1 MLLWPCVHADRGTP
15 RLPHSLWRPMMKLK
29 FLRTSAPTVPTWEH
43 DSSDTTQPF
52 ANGGGQGQAV
62 WSGVWRWL
70 RGRRLHS
77 LDNVEEEDGDL
88 DAVEHVR
95 SSANDMERL
104 DACYRLAHSARGGSA
119 SALAQ
124 LSELLLSADRPPA
137 QRAAMHG

>member
-1 MLLWPCVHADRGTP
+1 
-15 RLPHSLWRPMMKLK
+15 MMKLK

-70 RGRRLHS
+70 RGG
-77 LDNVEEEDGDL
+77 LDSVEEKEGDL
-88 DAVEHVR
+88 GAANVAERVR

-104 DACYRLAHSARGGSA
+104 DACYRLARFARGGSA

>member
-1 MLLWPCVHADRGTP
+1 
-15 RLPHSLWRPMMKLK
+15 MMKLK

-43 DSSDTTQPF
+43 DSYTTQPF
-52 ANGGGQGQAV
+52 ANGGGHGQAAV

-70 RGRRLHS
+70 RGGRLDS
-77 LDNVEEEDGDL
+77 LDNVEEGEGGL
-88 DAVEHVR
+88 DAVERVR

-104 DACYRLAHSARGGSA
+104 DACYRLARSARGGSA

>member
-1 MLLWPCVHADRGTP
+1 MLLWPGVRADRGTP

-43 DSSDTTQPF
+43 DSYTTQPF
-52 ANGGGQGQAV
+52 GNGGRQGQAV

-70 RGRRLHS
+70 RGG
-77 LDNVEEEDGDL
+77 LDSVEEKGGDL
-88 DAVEHVR
+88 DAVERVR

-104 DACYRLAHSARGGSA
+104 DACYRLARSARGGSA